1 MILRPFSPM
10 MCGLQVECSGNG
22 GDVCNLLSASGVGV
36 RVVGS
41 VRGVSV
47 GTDTTLVTA
56 VVE

>member
-1 MILRPFSPM
+1 M
-10 MCGLQVECSGNG
+10 MCVRQVECSENG

-36 RVVGS
+36 RVVGG

-56 VVE
+56 VLE